1 MVQQDLFRLA
11 NFSLQGAGVKVFV
24 GALFPLVTSAY
35 FSRQVFLHLRSSTCR
50 SFLLLEEVVY
60 RSVTSPA
67 SFSILPVLLSS
78 NVHNLTSLS
87 PPFII
92 FLFHCFWLLLFIGW
106 LCLFFALLSGAVI
119 WRFFPFCFA
128 ALFRSDM
135 HSCPHVDPA
144 EARGTI

>member
-67 SFSILPVLLSS
+67 SFSILPVLLSI

-92 FLFHCFWLLLFIGW
+92 SVSLLLVVIVHW
-106 LCLFFALLSGAVI
+106 LIVSLFCLAV
-119 WRFFPFCFA
+119 WRSNLTFFPLLLCCSLSF
-128 ALFRSDM
+128 
-135 HSCPHVDPA
+135 
-144 EARGTI
+144 

>member
-92 FLFHCFWLLLFIGW
+92 SVSLLLVVIVHW
-106 LCLFFALLSGAVI
+106 LIVSLFCLAV
-119 WRFFPFCFA
+119 WRSNLTFFPFCFA

>member
-92 FLFHCFWLLLFIGW
+92 SVSLLLVVIVHW
-106 LCLFFALLSGAVI
+106 LIVSLFCLAV
-119 WRFFPFCFA
+119 WRSNLTFFPLLLCCSLSF
-128 ALFRSDM
+128 
-135 HSCPHVDPA
+135 
-144 EARGTI
+144 

>member
-24 GALFPLVTSAY
+24 GALFPLVSSAY

-92 FLFHCFWLLLFIGW
+92 SVSLLLVVIVHW
-106 LCLFFALLSGAVI
+106 LIVSLFCLAV
-119 WRFFPFCFA
+119 WRSNLTFFPLLLCCSLSF
-128 ALFRSDM
+128 
-135 HSCPHVDPA
+135 
-144 EARGTI
+144 